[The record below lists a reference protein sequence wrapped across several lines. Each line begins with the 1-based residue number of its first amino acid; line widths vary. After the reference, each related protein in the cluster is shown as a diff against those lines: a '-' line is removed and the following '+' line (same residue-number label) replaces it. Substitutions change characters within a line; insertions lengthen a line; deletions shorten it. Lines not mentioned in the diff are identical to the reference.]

1 MRRVTVAAVLV
12 LSACSSPSAIQ
23 PGRSPSA
30 PTAARD
36 RMSSVRSYVVY
47 YGAGRLDDLARF
59 DLAIIDPSTLT
70 PTEVGELE
78 ARGTLVVGYLSVGEI
93 SPNDPWIT
101 DGTVPRSWILGRN
114 RNWGSLFVDAGQQ
127 GWRDLMTAE
136 TGKLL
141 DYGFDGVFLDTV
153 DTATDVEPTSVP
165 GMISLIEGLRTAYPD
180 ALLVQNRGF
189 DIAEQV
195 AGSIDAVMFEDLST
209 SYDFDN
215 LTYLRVDN
223 SDEADRMVELRE
235 RTGLPI
241 LSLDYAPPEDHA
253 TAARAVRIARGYGF
267 VPAVSTIEL
276 DDIPDYGLGPA
287 S

>member
-1 MRRVTVAAVLV
+1 MRRVAAAGLLL
-12 LSACSSPSAIQ
+12 LSACTAPAPPGHAVSPAV
-23 PGRSPSA
+23 A
-30 PTAARD
+30 PDVRAR
-36 RMSSVRSYVVY
+36 MASIGNYVVY

-70 PTEVGELE
+70 PGEVTELE

-101 DGTVPRSWILGRN
+101 DGTVPKSWILGRN

-165 GMISLIEGLRTAYPD
+165 GMIQLIEGLRTAYPD

-189 DIAEQV
+189 EIAEQV
-195 AGSIDAVMFEDLST
+195 ATSIDAVMFEDLST
-209 SYDFDN
+209 SYDFDT
-215 LTYLRVDN
+215 LTYLHADN
-223 SDEADRMVELRE
+223 GGEADRMVALHD

-241 LSLDYAPPEDHA
+241 LSLDYAPPEDHR

-267 VPAVSTIEL
+267 VPAVSIIEL
-276 DDIPDYGLGPA
+276 DDIPDYGLG
-287 S
+287 SS

>member
-1 MRRVTVAAVLV
+1 MRRVAAAGLLL
-12 LSACSSPSAIQ
+12 LSACTGPAPSDHPVSSAAAPDVR
-23 PGRSPSA
+23 GRMASI
-30 PTAARD
+30 RN
-36 RMSSVRSYVVY
+36 YVVY

-70 PTEVGELE
+70 PGEVAELE
-78 ARGTLVVGYLSVGEI
+78 GRGTLVVGYLSVGEI

-101 DGTVPRSWILGRN
+101 DGTVPKSWILGRN

-153 DTATDVEPTSVP
+153 DTATDVQPTSVP
-165 GMISLIEGLRTAYPD
+165 GMIQLIEGLRAAYPD

-189 DIAEQV
+189 EIAEQV
-195 AGSIDAVMFEDLST
+195 APSIDAVMFEDLST
-209 SYDFDN
+209 SYDFDT

-223 SDEADRMVELRE
+223 SGEADRMVALHD

-241 LSLDYAPPEDHA
+241 LSLDYAPPEDRR

-267 VPAVSTIEL
+267 VPAVSIIEL
-276 DDIPDYGLGPA
+276 DDIPDYGLG
-287 S
+287 SS